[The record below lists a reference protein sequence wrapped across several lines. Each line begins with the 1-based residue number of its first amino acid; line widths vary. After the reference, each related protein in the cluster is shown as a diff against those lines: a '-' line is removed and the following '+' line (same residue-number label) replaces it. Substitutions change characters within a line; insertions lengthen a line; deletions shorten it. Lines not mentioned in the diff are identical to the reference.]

1 MRFGPIGWAWRILA
15 FAAVAAPITLGA
27 IDRASGSRPSLAQM
41 LPAGLGGEASLVRAQ
56 ALLMSDPTQA
66 GDVTAALVAKRP
78 VPASHLSLRALYL
91 VESDR
96 PQEAGAAL
104 TAAAQRGWRDRYVQ
118 VTVLGSALASG
129 QPVVAAQRL
138 EALMRN
144 REDWAVLALAAEQVM
159 NDEAA
164 RQAFAQ
170 RIAQSPGLSTQLVQ
184 IVQRYGELA
193 PVAAETFLATE
204 AIGTAVPCED
214 AGYVSRRLLAAGT
227 GELAGRLWYSN
238 CGSEG
243 AGDLAFRYTE
253 DQAGP
258 FDWQFERGKGV
269 ATRPGSEEGTLNTV
283 NRSPVRRMVAYRYAS
298 LPEGRHAFRLESK
311 QARRALDR
319 QDAQIEMTMKC
330 GGRQS
335 TQMLEDLSP
344 LDDQFEFDVPADCP
358 QQVLAITSGRGRTSD
373 LKIVEF

>member
-1 MRFGPIGWAWRILA
+1 MRFGLFGWAWRVA
-15 FAAVAAPITLGA
+15 VFAAVAVPISLGG
-27 IDRASGSRPSLAQM
+27 IDRASGSRPSLARL
-41 LPAGLGGEASLVRAQ
+41 LPEGLGGEANLVRSQ
-56 ALLMSDPTQA
+56 AILNADPA
-66 GDVTAALVAKRP
+66 RADAVTKALVLQRP
-78 VPASHLSLRALYL
+78 IPATHLSLRALYL
-91 VESDR
+91 VENDR
-96 PQEAGAAL
+96 PQEAGGAL
-104 TAAAQRGWRDRYVQ
+104 TAAAQRGWRDRYTQ

-144 REDWAVLALAAEQVM
+144 REEWPVLALAAEQVM
-159 NDEAA
+159 NDPAA
-164 RQAFAQ
+164 RQAFAG
-170 RIAQSPGLSTQLVQ
+170 RIAESPGLSTQLVQ

-193 PVAAETFLATE
+193 PVAAETFLA
-204 AIGTAVPCED
+204 ADAAGAPVPCED

-227 GELAGRLWYSN
+227 GDLAGRLWYAN
-238 CGSEG
+238 CGKEG
-243 AGDLAFRYTE
+243 ASDLAFRYTA

-258 FDWQFERGKGV
+258 FDWQFERGNGV
-269 ATRPGSEEGTLNTV
+269 ATRPGSEDGTLNTV

-298 LPEGRHAFRLESK
+298 LPAGRHAFRLESR
-311 QARRALDR
+311 QASRAADRRGAE
-319 QDAQIEMTMKC
+319 IEMTMKC